1 MTELQTKIIALE
13 KESLQ
18 NYNLEQAIKLCIN
31 SIYGAFANDYFHFR
45 STDIAETVTLQ
56 GQDAIKYTERAVEKY
71 FKEHWHKDKKLHEA
85 LGVTCEVTP
94 LTSHVWKYTDT
105 DSGYIIF
112 EEVME
117 SCQWEGTVTDFILKM
132 NNQTEDLDKK

>member
-85 LGVTCEVTP
+85 VKGQMPKPKNGLWDAYKE
-94 LTSHVWKYTDT
+94 
-105 DSGYIIF
+105 IIP
-112 EEVME
+112 V
-117 SCQWEGTVTDFILKM
+117 ILK
-132 NNQTEDLDKK
+132 QAKDPKYVLKVDLPEESL